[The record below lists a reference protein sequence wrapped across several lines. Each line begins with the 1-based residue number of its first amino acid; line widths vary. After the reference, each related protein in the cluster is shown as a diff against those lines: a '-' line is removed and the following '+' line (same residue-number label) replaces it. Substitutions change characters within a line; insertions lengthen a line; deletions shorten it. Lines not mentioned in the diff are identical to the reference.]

1 MKQEYLIVNKKILP
15 DCFSKVLEARD
26 LLETS
31 QCRSVSEAVKQVGIS
46 RSTYYKYKD
55 YVFLPSD
62 ETGLKMTLALSLS
75 NKKGVLSEVLNTVS
89 KHHCNIITIHQD
101 IPIHDSAYVT
111 LTLDA
116 WEMSATVETLIQNL
130 TAVAGVN
137 SVSLVTMQKK

>member
-15 DCFSKVLEARD
+15 EYFSKVLEARN

-31 QCRSVSEAVKQVGIS
+31 QCRSVSEAVKEVGIS

-55 YVFLPSD
+55 YIFSPSD

-101 IPIHDSAYVT
+101 IPIHQSAYVT
-111 LTLDA
+111 LTLDGL
-116 WEMSATVETLIQNL
+116 EMTITVEDLIGNL
-130 TAVAGVN
+130 SDVEGVN
-137 SVSLVTMQKK
+137 SVNLVTMQKS